1 MKHHLAE
8 AIKHWDYVAPIAKYP
23 KNNKEFYEAVSQ
35 LDELLTIVGN
45 DEKHHLMGLID
56 VLSQLISA
64 YEKEHFQIS
73 TSKKGINALKYLMEA
88 HHLHQ
93 TDLSEIASQGV
104 MSEILNGK
112 RSLNLRQIRLLA
124 KRFHVTAATFLD

>member
-1 MKHHLAE
+1 MKRQLTE

-23 KNNKEFYEAVSQ
+23 KNKKEFNELVSQ
-35 LDELLTIVGN
+35 LDELLQIVGD

-56 VLSQLISA
+56 ILSQIIIA
-64 YEKEHFQIS
+64 YEKEHFQMVA
-73 TSKKGINALKYLMEA
+73 TKGIDALKYLMEA

-104 MSEILNGK
+104 LSEILSGK
-112 RSLNLRQIRLLA
+112 RTLNLRQITLLA
-124 KRFHVTAATFLD
+124 KRFHISPVTFID